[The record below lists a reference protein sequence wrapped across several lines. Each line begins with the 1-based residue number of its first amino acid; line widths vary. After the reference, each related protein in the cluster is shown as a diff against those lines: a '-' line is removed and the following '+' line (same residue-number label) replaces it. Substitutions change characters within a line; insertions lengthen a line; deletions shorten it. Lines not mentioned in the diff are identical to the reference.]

1 MSVNQTSERSAELA
15 PRIMLSAEDH
25 ERLSRLA
32 RAAMNSVPERAEDLA
47 AELERAHVLARS
59 RLGEVV
65 CMGSH
70 VAFRDDTTGRVR
82 QVTLVYPEQAD
93 ISKGTVSVLTPI
105 GTALLGL
112 RKGLS
117 IGWQTR
123 SGENRRLTVLEIL
136 QPGDAEAGFAES
148 TTHPE

>member
-1 MSVNQTSERSAELA
+1 MNQNISAAVELT
-15 PRIMLSAEDH
+15 PRIMLSVGDH

-32 RAAMNSVPERAEDLA
+32 RAAMNSVPESAEDLA
-47 AELERAHVLARS
+47 AELERAHVLAS
-59 RLGEVV
+59 DQLGEVV

-70 VAFRDDTTGRVR
+70 VVFRDDTTGRVR
-82 QVTLVYPEQAD
+82 HVTLAYPEQAD
-93 ISKGTVSVLTPI
+93 ISKGRVSVLTPI

-112 RKGLS
+112 RTGLS

-136 QPGDAEAGFAES
+136 PPGDDEAGLAES
-148 TTHPE
+148 ASHP